1 MLLPLF
7 FRLYRILQKN
17 KFEEAE
23 KFAKMYQLDIELV
36 HKVKTNYLINELSPW
51 NVGKYTSEQVG
62 EMTDQLWVCL
72 DTIADN
78 IHTAESCI
86 RAALPTFAATQSLLS
101 YCKTRLDKVSETPN
115 KNPTV
120 KDKCHVLL
128 TKLLETQHRLI
139 TFKMTYGEEN
149 FTGEIWEQFMR
160 ADTLQE
166 SLSWMMRGHL
176 DTGFIIWTRHQ
187 VC

>member
-1 MLLPLF
+1 M
-7 FRLYRILQKN
+7 YRILQKN

-23 KFAKMYQLDIELV
+23 NFAKMFQLDIELV

-51 NVGKYTSEQVG
+51 NVGKYTSEQVM

-78 IHTAESCI
+78 LHTAESCI
-86 RAALPTFAATQSLLS
+86 RAALPTFSATQSLLT
-101 YCKTRLDKVSETPN
+101 YCKTRLNKVSEVSN
-115 KNPTV
+115 KDPTI
-120 KDKCHVLL
+120 KDKCDILL

-160 ADTLQE
+160 ADMLQE
-166 SLSWMMRGHL
+166 SLSWMDRGHL

-187 VC
+187 VCLDTII